1 MRGASLCHAAV
12 MESEITDCGSHLE
25 VLTAAAKLRGEG
37 FVDVLARASAR
48 FGIKPILV
56 VCDDPRADV
65 RLEDAYRVGIDIATR
80 LRTRRVAIA
89 LRGRRPSEAEH
100 FIELVAA
107 NRGTDVRYFADVA
120 AARLWLLAP

>member
-1 MRGASLCHAAV
+1 
-12 MESEITDCGSHLE
+12 MEPEITDRGAYLE

-37 FVDVLARASAR
+37 FVDVLARASMR

-56 VCDDPRADV
+56 VCDDPDADV

-80 LRTRRVAIA
+80 LHARRVAIA

-107 NRGTDVRYFADVA
+107 NRGTDVRYFADGA
-120 AARLWLLAP
+120 AARLWLLGC